1 MKNTSLQLS
10 VPEQTIVDELLR
22 FFKKYNN
29 QIRLFGL
36 RRTHSHFHLETGE
49 LLIGRTDPT
58 VRVLTISPCA
68 DDTVIAT
75 AAETAWTMINGQ
87 VAASQYYCET
97 DPEHNL
103 IQRKTLTDFEKR
115 VLSHAFVL
123 LGDYAE
129 IFEFFLVHEP
139 LPLKRGEVLV
149 EYNNPDTRVLTIK
162 PMLPAQLIEM
172 PVATAWRRGREST
185 ILVNQFC
192 YDEPHFS

>member
-36 RRTHSHFHLETGE
+36 RRKHSHFHLERGE
-49 LLIGRTDPT
+49 LLVAHNDRDR
-58 VRVLTISPCA
+58 RVLVTAPCEINAIPTTAIESAWATINNI
-68 DDTVIAT
+68 VIT
-75 AAETAWTMINGQ
+75 TE
-87 VAASQYYCET
+87 YYCEM
-97 DPEHNL
+97 DNDANSVL
-103 IQRKTLTDFEKR
+103 RKTLTDFEKR
-115 VLSHAFVL
+115 VIAHAFAL

-129 IFEFFLVHEP
+129 TFEIFLLYEP
-139 LPLKRGEVLV
+139 FPLKRGEVLV
-149 EYNNPDTRVLTIK
+149 EYNNPDTKTLTVKAVLAT
-162 PMLPAQLIEM
+162 QLIEM